1 MGEAKVRKRAGTR
14 NADNEASA
22 EELAAMLRG
31 ESQSQAG
38 TVTQADIPPNMEVY
52 ATMARA
58 WEEML
63 KQFPAHTH
71 PKVLE
76 DAKWCFFNGIREAV
90 NLCIYCAGQGKV
102 EAAFDQ
108 ISAECVAYEKE
119 AEAVLKRRSL
129 DAEPGDGPGA
139 PTSH

>member
-14 NADNEASA
+14 DADNEASA

-63 KQFPAHTH
+63 KQFPAHH

-129 DAEPGDGPGA
+129 DAGPGDGSGA